1 MCFARGLDV
10 ETMRRRAVV
19 PVGKDIV
26 LHSPH
31 WAALQWRRYVWHRRG
46 GADTETGLG
55 GGVLAGL
62 GRSAEAGKL
71 LSGWTQQQEK
81 TSVKGGG

>member
-1 MCFARGLDV
+1 
-10 ETMRRRAVV
+10 
-19 PVGKDIV
+19 
-26 LHSPH
+26 
-31 WAALQWRRYVWHRRG
+31 
-46 GADTETGLG
+46 
-55 GGVLAGL
+55 LAGL